1 MKNRLPWFLFAVSLA
16 ANVFF
21 AAGVGYTVYQD
32 RLAAE
37 SPEARVDLVA
47 ERLGLNEAQH
57 EALGL
62 LRERSAM
69 RRPGLRQADAPVR
82 VAILKQLAQPTFDRD
97 LIVGMLVERDEERRP
112 YFAEYAEDLHGF
124 LVTLTAEQR
133 EIFLD
138 LASERGFLRRVYGGK
153 RKSSKE

>member
-1 MKNRLPWFLFAVSLA
+1 MKNRLAWFLFAVSLA

-32 RLAAE
+32 RRAAE
-37 SPEARVDLVA
+37 SAEARVDMVA
-47 ERLGLNEAQH
+47 ERLGLKDAQH

-69 RRPGLRQADAPVR
+69 RRPGLRQADRPVR
-82 VAILKQLAQPTFDRD
+82 AAILKQLTQPSFDRG
-97 LIVGMLVERDEERRP
+97 LIMGMLVERDEERRP

-124 LVTLTAEQR
+124 LITLTPEQR
-133 EIFLD
+133 DKFLGM
-138 LASERGFLRRVYGGK
+138 AQEPGFLRRVYGAK
-153 RKSSKE
+153 RKPSQE

>member
-1 MKNRLPWFLFAVSLA
+1 MKNRLPWFLFAVSLT

-32 RLAAE
+32 RRAAD
-37 SPEARVDLVA
+37 SPEARVDMVA
-47 ERLGLNEAQH
+47 ERLGLDEAQH
-57 EALGL
+57 EALSL

-82 VAILKQLAQPTFDRD
+82 AAVLKQVAQPQFDRD
-97 LIVGMLVERDEERRP
+97 LVMSLLVERDEERRP

-124 LVTLTAEQR
+124 LITLTPEQR
-133 EIFLD
+133 EKFLD
-138 LASERGFLRRVYGGK
+138 MAREPGFLRRVYRGK
-153 RKSSKE
+153 RKASQN

>member
-1 MKNRLPWFLFAVSLA
+1 MKFRLPWFLFAVSLA

-32 RLAAE
+32 RRAAE

-47 ERLGLNEAQH
+47 ERLGLDAIQH

-82 VAILKQLAQPTFDRD
+82 AAILKQLAQPAFDRD
-97 LIVGMLVERDEERRP
+97 LIADMLVERDEERRP
-112 YFAEYAEDLHGF
+112 YFTEYAEDLHGF
-124 LVTLTAEQR
+124 LVTLTPGQR

-138 LASERGFLRRVYGGK
+138 LARDRGFLRRVYGGR
-153 RKSSKE
+153 RKSNKE

>member
-1 MKNRLPWFLFAVSLA
+1 MKSRLPWLLFAVSFA

-32 RLAAE
+32 RMIAE
-37 SPEARVDLVA
+37 SPEARVDMVA
-47 ERLGLNEAQH
+47 ERLDLSAAQH

-69 RRPGLRQADAPVR
+69 RLPGLRQSEAPVR
-82 VAILKQLAQPTFDRD
+82 AAILKQVSQPSFDRA
-97 LIVGMLVERDEERRP
+97 LIMRMLAERDEERRP

-124 LVTLTAEQR
+124 LITLTNEQR
-133 EIFLD
+133 EAFLGM
-138 LASERGFLRRVYGGK
+138 ASEPGFLRRVYRGDK
-153 RKSSKE
+153 RGDR